1 MIMIIYLFTVYN
13 NKQMAILR
21 VYKRNSTFMDIT
33 QLIESLSQL
42 GLTSALEKYYDKP
55 IERMTKSIVAGPS
68 FLQFLDNLFKTHI
81 TPGDIIELEY
91 GNSIKY
97 YMLSTSGTW
106 DEILKLN

>member
-1 MIMIIYLFTVYN
+1 
-13 NKQMAILR
+13 MAILR

-33 QLIESLSQL
+33 QLIENLSQI
-42 GLTSALEKYYDKP
+42 GLTNALEKYFNKP
-55 IERMTKSIVAGPS
+55 VERETKSIVAGPS

-91 GNSIKY
+91 GNNMKY
-97 YMLSTSGTW
+97 YMLSMTGKW